1 MAAQAGVPA
10 LQADSLSCPWSQST
24 RERSPPLSSRQV
36 ADSESLLVIRLSS
49 LGDVLFAVPAVQAIQ
64 DSGRFE
70 RVSWLVEDRAAGL
83 LRDLVPLDE
92 LIVFP
97 RKAMGQW
104 PGHIAR
110 LARRRD
116 QLVLDL
122 QCSMKS
128 RLQRLFLKAPRS
140 VGFDAPVAREGAE
153 RSLTERIAPPA
164 AARHRVAANLSL
176 LPALGLP
183 IPPTVARPRLQL
195 DPARVA
201 EQRRLLSNGGE
212 SRPVIV
218 LHPGTSAFGRLKRW
232 DPLNFAALGAR
243 LAASHEALLYV
254 SGTAAEEDLVAPI
267 LAQLGARA
275 RRLPP
280 GSISHL
286 ATQLAATD
294 LLIAADSFP
303 LHLANA
309 LATPVVGLFGP
320 KDPAVN
326 GPFFDRSRV
335 VRSGVAC
342 SPCTLRRCVER
353 LCMTSLCVDSVEAAA
368 AELLLTYR

>member
-1 MAAQAGVPA
+1 MAEPQ
-10 LQADSLSCPWSQST
+10 
-24 RERSPPLSSRQV
+24 
-36 ADSESLLVIRLSS
+36 SLLVLRLSS

-64 DSGRFE
+64 DSGQFA

-104 PGHIAR
+104 PGHMAR

-128 RLQRLFLKAPRS
+128 RLQRLFLRAPRS
-140 VGFDAPVAREGAE
+140 IGFDAPVAREGAE
-153 RSLTERIAPPA
+153 RSLTERVAPPA

-183 IPPTVARPRLQL
+183 VPPTVPRPRLQL
-195 DPARVA
+195 DPGQVA
-201 EQRRLLSNGGE
+201 EQQGLLSEGAR

-232 DPLNFAALGAR
+232 EPQNFATLGAR
-243 LAASHEALLYV
+243 LAASHDALVYV
-254 SGTAAEEDLVAPI
+254 SGTAAEDDLVEPI
-267 LAQLGARA
+267 LAQLGGRA

-280 GSISHL
+280 GAIHHL
-286 ATQLAATD
+286 ASQLAAAD

-309 LATPVVGLFGP
+309 LGTPVVGLFGP

-342 SPCTLRRCVER
+342 SPCTLRRCSER
-353 LCMTSLCVDSVEAAA
+353 LCMASLSVEAVEAAA
-368 AELLLTYR
+368 IELLSGSR